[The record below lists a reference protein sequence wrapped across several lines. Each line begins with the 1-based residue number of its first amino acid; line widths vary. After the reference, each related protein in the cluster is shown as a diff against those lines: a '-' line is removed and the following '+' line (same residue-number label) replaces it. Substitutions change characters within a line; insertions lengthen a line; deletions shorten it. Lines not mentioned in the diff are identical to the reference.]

1 VEASAVPSWTWW
13 AVWALLITIPAFAA
27 LITVAHFTFRRRYLS
42 QVVRIFEERPL
53 FIIPRGNADPTA
65 EDVTFPTTDG
75 LTLRGCYLPAR
86 GGQSRRGVILFGL
99 EFGSNRWSAGPY
111 CERLRDAGYD
121 VFAYEPRNQGESD
134 VHDDYAPLQWVTD
147 RDAADA
153 RAALAYLLAR
163 PDAEGKVGV
172 FGVSK
177 GGSVA
182 LLAAARHP
190 AVTCAATDGAF
201 ATYTTMVPY
210 MRRWISIYRP
220 GTPSR
225 NWVPDWFYGLVAN
238 AAVREAARKRAV
250 RFLHLETAVGR
261 FGRPLLMIHG
271 GADTYIKPSMA
282 HKLGGYAKPGTAEVW
297 VVEKAKHNQALHV
310 AGEEYHRKLIEFF
323 DEHLAGIAPPDS
335 HPELGPMPDL
345 AVNAAK

>member
-1 VEASAVPSWTWW
+1 MPTWFWWTIIPV
-13 AVWALLITIPAFAA
+13 AALLSVFAVLVSA
-27 LITVAHFTFRRRYLS
+27 AYVYFRKQYLP

-53 FIIPRGNADPTA
+53 FIIPRGNPDPTA
-65 EDVTFPTTDG
+65 EDVTFPTEDG

-86 GGQSRRGVILFGL
+86 SEPRRGVILFGL

-111 CERLRDAGYD
+111 CERMLDAGYD
-121 VFAYEPRNQGESD
+121 VFAYEPRNQGESEGQE
-134 VHDDYAPLQWVTD
+134 DYSPLQWVTD

-153 RAALAYLLAR
+153 RAALNYLLSR
-163 PDAEGKVGV
+163 RDSDGRVGV

-177 GGSVA
+177 GGSVT
-182 LLAAARHP
+182 LLAAAGHP
-190 AVTCAATDGAF
+190 AVACAATDGAF
-201 ATYTTMVPY
+201 ATYTTMLPY

-225 NWVPDWFYGLVAN
+225 NWVPDWFYGLVALS
-238 AAVREAARKRAV
+238 AVREVAHKRRVRFPHLESAV
-250 RFLHLETAVGR
+250 RR

-271 GADTYIKPSMA
+271 GADNYIKPAMA
-282 HKLGGYAKPGTAEVW
+282 HTLAEYARPGMAEVW

-335 HPELGPMPDL
+335 HPDYETDPDL
-345 AVNAAK
+345 SPLPAHAVDAAK

>member
-1 VEASAVPSWTWW
+1 
-13 AVWALLITIPAFAA
+13 
-27 LITVAHFTFRRRYLS
+27 VAYVSFRRKYLS

-53 FIIPRGNADPTA
+53 FIIPRGNPDPTA
-65 EDVTFPTTDG
+65 EDVAIPTADG
-75 LTLRGCYLPAR
+75 LSLRGCYLPAR
-86 GGQSRRGVILFGL
+86 RGEARRGVILFGL

-134 VHDDYAPLQWVTD
+134 NQPDYEPLQWVTD
-147 RDAADA
+147 RDVADA
-153 RAALAYLLAR
+153 RAALAYLLSR
-163 PDAEGKVGV
+163 PDSDGRVGV
-172 FGVSK
+172 FGISK

-190 AVTCAATDGAF
+190 DVFCAATDGAF

-220 GTPSR
+220 GTPPRS
-225 NWVPDWFYGLVAN
+225 WVPDWFYGLIAL
-238 AAVREAARKRAV
+238 AAVREVAHRRRV
-250 RFLHLETAVGR
+250 RFPHLETAVRR

-282 HKLGGYAKPGTAEVW
+282 HKLGGYAQAGTAEVW

-323 DEHLAGIAPPDS
+323 DEHLGGIAPPDS
-335 HPELGPMPDL
+335 NPDLGPLPF
-345 AVNAAK
+345 APITEHAAAGK